1 MARSHDAASHW
12 SGYRTNSSADMNARN
27 MADAYLR
34 LRFDDDVCKWFVEQ
48 GMKRPDK
55 LLKRTDDSI
64 DRYVQ
69 TCRKPGGGKAGFTC
83 PMDSVELLKL
93 AAFGGRHM
101 DCINR
106 VFEAVMVT
114 EDWCTLWQD
123 QVDLE
128 KYWDNKVSAG

>member
-34 LRFDDDVCKWFVEQ
+34 LRFDDDVCKWFIEQ

-55 LLKRTDDSI
+55 LSKRTDDSI

-93 AAFGGRHM
+93 AAFGGRH
-101 DCINR
+101 
-106 VFEAVMVT
+106 
-114 EDWCTLWQD
+114 
-123 QVDLE
+123 VDRIDRIFDAE
-128 KYWDNKVSAG
+128 MITKE